1 MDKYRYWSMLRGAY
15 QDYHRAQEGTKIRLS
30 MQVQEGTKIR
40 LPMRQDFVSWM
51 LEQWGIKVHTD
62 PLGYTEYFDIAD
74 EHKYLL
80 FELKYAG
87 HKDTK

>member
-15 QDYHRAQEGTKIRLS
+15 QDYYLS
-30 MQVQEGTKIR
+30 QEGTKIR
-40 LPMRQDFVSWM
+40 LPMQQNFISWM

-62 PLGYTEYFDIAD
+62 SLGYTEYFDIAD

>member
-15 QDYHRAQEGTKIRLS
+15 QDYYLS
-30 MQVQEGTKIR
+30 QEGTKIR
-40 LPMRQDFVSWM
+40 LPMQQNFVSWM
-51 LEQWGIKVHTD
+51 LEQWGIKVNTD

-87 HKDTK
+87 HKDT

>member
-1 MDKYRYWSMLRGAY
+1 
-15 QDYHRAQEGTKIRLS
+15 
-30 MQVQEGTKIR
+30 
-40 LPMRQDFVSWM
+40 M
-51 LEQWGIKVHTD
+51 LEQWGIKVNTD

>member
-1 MDKYRYWSMLRGAY
+1 MDKYRYWSLLRRAY
-15 QDYHRAQEGTKIRLS
+15 QDYHRAQDYI
-30 MQVQEGTKIR
+30 KIR

-51 LEQWGIKVHTD
+51 LEQWGVKVHTD

>member
-15 QDYHRAQEGTKIRLS
+15 QDYYLAQEGP
-30 MQVQEGTKIR
+30 KIR
-40 LPMRQDFVSWM
+40 LPMQQNFISWM

-87 HKDTK
+87 HKDT

>member
-15 QDYHRAQEGTKIRLS
+15 QDYHRAQEGTKIRLP
-30 MQVQEGTKIR
+30 MQQNFI
-40 LPMRQDFVSWM
+40 SWM

>member
-15 QDYHRAQEGTKIRLS
+15 QDYYRAQEGI
-30 MQVQEGTKIR
+30 KIR
-40 LPMRQDFVSWM
+40 LPMQHDFVSWM
-51 LEQWGIKVHTD
+51 LEQWGVKVHTD

-87 HKDTK
+87 HKDT

>member
-1 MDKYRYWSMLRGAY
+1 MDKYRYWSLLRRAY
-15 QDYHRAQEGTKIRLS
+15 QDYHRAQEGI
-30 MQVQEGTKIR
+30 KIR
-40 LPMRQDFVSWM
+40 LPIQQDFVSWM

-74 EHKYLL
+74 EHKYVL